1 MRGCAIYRLNFAFL
15 TAHWPRL
22 LMGAANTLFIS
33 VFALFFGFIIGLVV
47 ALMRRS
53 RFILLRG
60 IGTFWVD
67 FLRNTPFLVQLYFLF
82 YGLPTLGINTNPM
95 VTAIIGL
102 SVNSSAPNCEALRA
116 GLLAVK
122 KDYYQCAYA
131 LGFSHFQALRLV
143 VVPVAL
149 RVAFRSLTSN
159 FVNLVLTTSAAFSI
173 TVDELMGVS
182 KTITARASRPFE
194 MYLFIMASYCVFT
207 FLVSFAAK
215 AINRRIE
222 IKL

>member
-1 MRGCAIYRLNFAFL
+1 LSN
-15 TAHWPRL
+15 HWPRL
-22 LMGAANTLFIS
+22 LLGAGNTLFIS
-33 VFALFFGFIIGLVV
+33 VFALFFGFMIGLLV

-53 RFILLRG
+53 RFTVLRG
-60 IGTFWVD
+60 IGSFWVD

-102 SVNSSAPNCEALRA
+102 SINSSAPNCEALRA

-122 KDYYQCAYA
+122 KDYFQCAYA
-131 LGFSHFQALRLV
+131 LGFSHFQTLRLV

-173 TVDELMGVS
+173 MVDELMGVS

-215 AINRRIE
+215 AVNKRIE

>member
-1 MRGCAIYRLNFAFL
+1 
-15 TAHWPRL
+15 
-22 LMGAANTLFIS
+22 
-33 VFALFFGFIIGLVV
+33 
-47 ALMRRS
+47 MRRS
-53 RFILLRG
+53 RFVVLRA

-82 YGLPTLGINTNPM
+82 YGLPALGINTNPM
-95 VTAIIGL
+95 ITAIIGL
-102 SVNSSAPNCEALRA
+102 SINSSAPNCEALRA

-122 KDYYQCAYA
+122 KDYYQCSAA
-131 LGFSHFQALRLV
+131 LGLSQFQTLWLV
-143 VVPVAL
+143 VVPIAL

-173 TVDELMGVS
+173 TVDELMGIS

-194 MYLFIMASYCVFT
+194 MYLFIMAAYCVFT

-215 AINRRIE
+215 AINKRIE
-222 IKL
+222 ITL

>member
-1 MRGCAIYRLNFAFL
+1 MYRLNFSFL
-15 TAHWPRL
+15 NNYWPRIL
-22 LMGAANTLFIS
+22 IGGANTLIIS
-33 VFALFFGFIIGLVV
+33 VFSLLFGFTLGLIV

-53 RFILLRG
+53 RFVVLRA

-82 YGLPTLGINTNPM
+82 YGLPALGINTNAM
-95 VTAIIGL
+95 ITAIIGL
-102 SVNSSAPNCEALRA
+102 SINSSAPNCEALRA

-122 KDYYQCAYA
+122 KDYYQCSAA
-131 LGFSHFQALRLV
+131 LGLSQFQILRLV
-143 VVPVAL
+143 VVPIAL

-173 TVDELMGVS
+173 TVDELMGIS

-194 MYLFIMASYCVFT
+194 MYLFIMAAYCVFT

-215 AINRRIE
+215 AINKRIE
-222 IKL
+222 ITL